1 LSAKRRERAIIKYF
15 AEILKRALPI
25 NGLKTNE
32 ETPKLPIR
40 TPISVSLDP
49 NLERYIGRVG
59 IRM

>member
-1 LSAKRRERAIIKYF
+1 M
-15 AEILKRALPI
+15 

-49 NLERYIGRVG
+49 NLDRYIGRVG
-59 IRM
+59 IG